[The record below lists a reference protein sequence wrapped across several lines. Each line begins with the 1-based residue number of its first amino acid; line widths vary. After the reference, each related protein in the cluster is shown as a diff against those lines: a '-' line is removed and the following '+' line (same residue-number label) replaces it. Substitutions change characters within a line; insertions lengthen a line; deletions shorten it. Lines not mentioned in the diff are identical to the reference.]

1 MREKYDGGYSSWHLW
16 LLESVT
22 SPMVMEP
29 ESWGRIWGGA
39 ILTVCPELFPA
50 YYEHL
55 LKNEDWSNAEAAIE
69 FFIRRA
75 DLNDP
80 INQAIARTVVD
91 SDDLKVLRDRAA
103 SGDAGALATF
113 EVQER
118 FLGGIR
124 FQERDLTGG
133 SMVETQEPLILLS
146 PEDYP
151 PEKFKDYLDVLRQQ
165 GIDFRHELVTT
176 WFDHWT
182 QAGRG
187 PDVLDAVE
195 ALIGQERLS
204 ARIDHLFDR
213 VFELCR
219 TLRGR
224 SMAFPWLV
232 RAHRARNGW
241 HSFYAPK
248 EETRKRFE
256 VIGREYRDRW
266 LEFVQ
271 ETAVSRYTP
280 GRLGHAP
287 VIGLSTLVE
296 FCLAVGQKEVAV
308 AVAEAIVRT
317 TLERRADLN
326 LPLPAWVPSA

>member
-1 MREKYDGGYSSWHLW
+1 
-16 LLESVT
+16 
-22 SPMVMEP
+22 
-29 ESWGRIWGGA
+29 
-39 ILTVCPELFPA
+39 
-50 YYEHL
+50 
-55 LKNEDWSNAEAAIE
+55 
-69 FFIRRA
+69 
-75 DLNDP
+75 
-80 INQAIARTVVD
+80 
-91 SDDLKVLRDRAA
+91 
-103 SGDAGALATF
+103 
-113 EVQER
+113 
-118 FLGGIR
+118 
-124 FQERDLTGG
+124 
-133 SMVETQEPLILLS
+133 
-146 PEDYP
+146 
-151 PEKFKDYLDVLRQQ
+151 
-165 GIDFRHELVTT
+165 
-176 WFDHWT
+176 
-182 QAGRG
+182 
-187 PDVLDAVE
+187 
-195 ALIGQERLS
+195 
-204 ARIDHLFDR
+204 
-213 VFELCR
+213 
-219 TLRGR
+219 
-224 SMAFPWLV
+224 MAFPWLV

>member
-1 MREKYDGGYSSWHLW
+1 M
-16 LLESVT
+16 
-22 SPMVMEP
+22 
-29 ESWGRIWGGA
+29 
-39 ILTVCPELFPA
+39 
-50 YYEHL
+50 
-55 LKNEDWSNAEAAIE
+55 E
-69 FFIRRA
+69 FFIKQA

-80 INQAIARTVVD
+80 ISQAIACTVVD
-91 SDDLKVLRDRAA
+91 SDDLTALRDRAMG
-103 SGDAGALATF
+103 GDASALAAF
-113 EVQER
+113 KMQES
-118 FLGGIR
+118 FLGGIMFR
-124 FQERDLTGG
+124 ERDSTGG
-133 SMVETQEPLILLS
+133 SMGEPREPPVLPSL
-146 PEDYP
+146 EDYP
-151 PEKFKDYLDVLRQQ
+151 PEKFKDYLDVLEEQ
-165 GIDFRHELVTT
+165 GIGYRHEFVTT

-182 QAGRG
+182 QAGHG
-187 PDVLDAVE
+187 SDVLDAVE
-195 ALIGQERLS
+195 ALMGQERLG

-248 EETRKRFE
+248 EEALKRFA
-256 VIGREYRDRW
+256 VVGREYRNRW

-271 ETAVSRYTP
+271 ETAVSRYAR
-280 GRLGHAP
+280 GRQGHAP

-296 FCLAVGQKEVAV
+296 FCLAVGQKEVAF

-326 LPLPAWVPSA
+326 LPLPPWVPSA